1 MIRIGFLG
9 AGFISNLHR
18 LFLDMSGVEHGIAAV
33 HDPDAAKAAQF
44 AAETGAQVVAED
56 ELLDLVDAV
65 YIATWTS
72 EHPRLVAAAAEAGKA
87 IFCEKPLATNLADV
101 ETMVRCVEQAGVVN
115 QVGLVLRFLPP
126 FRMVR
131 RLLADERAGSVLA
144 VVFRDDQ
151 YLPVQGQYGSTWR
164 VDPAKCGHGTMLEHS
179 IHDVDILRWW
189 LGPVSA
195 LSASTRTYHGHPGI
209 EDVAAVRLDFASGA
223 TATLTSVWHD
233 MLERQSQRNIEVF
246 CERLYIRVEDDF
258 AGPVHWQFAGAEPQ
272 QVAGAALTDEV
283 LKDEDRGN
291 PARAFLTAIA
301 ENRPAWP
308 GFSEAL
314 PAHQVVDA
322 VYRSAD
328 AGGELVRD
336 VEGHP

>member
-1 MIRIGFLG
+1 MIRVGFLG

-18 LFLDMSGVEHGIAAV
+18 LFLDMSDVDHGIAAV
-33 HDPDAAKAAQF
+33 HDPDAARAAQF
-44 AAETGAQVVAED
+44 ATATGAQVVGEE

-72 EHPRLVAAAAEAGKA
+72 EHPRLVRAAAEAGKA

-101 ETMVRCVEQAGVVN
+101 EAMVAAVEKTGVVN

-126 FRMVR
+126 FRLVR

-164 VDPAKCGHGTMLEHS
+164 VDPERCGRGTMLEHS

-189 LGPVSA
+189 LGPVTA
-195 LSASTRTYHGHPGI
+195 LSASTRSYHGHPGI

-233 MLERQSQRNIEVF
+233 MLERQSQRNIEIF
-246 CERLYIRVEDDF
+246 CERLYVRVEDDF
-258 AGPVHWQFAGAEPQ
+258 AGPVTWQFAGKEA
-272 QVAGAALTDEV
+272 QVAQGADLAEEV
-283 LKDEDRGN
+283 LADDDRGN
-291 PARAFLTAIA
+291 PARAFLTAVA
-301 ENRPAWP
+301 EKRPAWP
-308 GFSEAL
+308 GFSDAL

-336 VEGHP
+336 VER